1 MKIFSSVKTLLI
13 FTMLIIAESGYSQ
26 VVVERSKDKVVI
38 SGVPYFI
45 HQVKKGE
52 TAYSISRAYGI
63 MVEDLTKENPPA
75 VYGLKEGQT
84 LRIPVAMV
92 DEIKKTGMAPLIQ
105 QPKDETKFIYH
116 SLKPG
121 ETIFYLSKYY
131 GVSEN
136 EILQSNP
143 GIDITKLSVGTEIA
157 IPRRDFM
164 NERQKFDVQEK
175 KYFYHKVLEGESLSS
190 IARMYGLPVRIL
202 RRENRDLRFPG
213 VGDYVRVPGVEPV
226 TEKAE
231 QIKIDTAAVVA
242 EEPLTNYVRPAGFTP
257 VKDLQGS
264 LNVAVL
270 LPFYLKENSA
280 RNEIDSSQVVKGKK
294 IYKVNSRKEDWI
306 YPRSLG
312 YIEMYNG
319 ILLAADTLRSLG
331 VNLNLYTF
339 DIKSDTIALSKLIN
353 QGRLDNMDLIIGPVY
368 SHNLSIVA
376 AYAKN
381 KEIPVVSPVTL
392 INNSVLSGNPTLFMP
407 NSSLEVA
414 QRTIAKK
421 VSEFPDDNFVFIHTD
436 STGNDAD
443 VRRFKNMIFS
453 ELNFKIQYDDIKF
466 KEFSFY
472 SRSMFDN
479 DSINRL
485 SHALSDQSE
494 NIIIIASEE
503 PPVISE
509 TLDNIYALSKKFKVK
524 VFGYPV
530 IRDLDNL
537 DQKEL
542 FDMDMLIY
550 SPYWIDYSR
559 KDIRRFNSVYRTK
572 FLTEPTEMSYAWQG
586 YDIAYYFISGLAL
599 HGKEFVTHPEM
610 HNPDL
615 LQTEY
620 EFVKKWPGDGFENQ
634 KLFPVRFTR
643 DYEVKL
649 VDEDDPFDQR

>member
-1 MKIFSSVKTLLI
+1 MKIFSPIKTLLI
-13 FTMLIIAESGYSQ
+13 FAILIIAESGYSQ
-26 VVVERSKDKVVI
+26 VVVERSKDRVVI

-52 TAYSISRAYGI
+52 TVYSISRAYGI
-63 MVEDLTKENPPA
+63 TIEDLTKENPPI
-75 VYGLKEGQT
+75 VYGLKEGQA
-84 LRIPVAMV
+84 LRIPVAKV
-92 DEIKKTGMAPLIQ
+92 DEIKKTETTPLVQ

-116 SLKPG
+116 TLKPG

-164 NERQKFDVQEK
+164 TERQKFDTREQ
-175 KYFYHKVLEGESLSS
+175 KYFYHKVIEGESLAS
-190 IARMYGLPVRIL
+190 IARMYGLPVRVL

-213 VGDYVRVPGVEPV
+213 VGDYVRVPGVEPL
-226 TEKAE
+226 TENAE
-231 QIKIDTAAVVA
+231 QIITDTAAVVA
-242 EEPLTNYVRPAGFTP
+242 EEPLTKYPKSEGFTP

-270 LPFYLKENSA
+270 LPFYLKENSV
-280 RNEIDSSQVVKGKK
+280 RIEIDSSQVVKGKK
-294 IYKVNSRKEDWI
+294 IYKMNNRKEDWI
-306 YPRSLG
+306 YPGSIG

-353 QGRLDNMDLIIGPVY
+353 QGKLDGMDLILGPVY
-368 SHNLSIVA
+368 SHNLSKVA

-381 KEIPVVSPVTL
+381 KGIPVVSPVTL
-392 INNSVLSGNPTLFMP
+392 MNNSVLSGNPTLFMP

-421 VSEFPDDNFVFIHTD
+421 VSEFPTDNFVFIHTD
-436 STGNDAD
+436 STGNDAS
-443 VRRFKNMIFS
+443 VGRFKNMIFN

-466 KEFSFY
+466 KEFIFY

-503 PPVISE
+503 APVISE
-509 TLDNIYALSKKFKVK
+509 TLDDIYALSKKFKVK
-524 VFGYPV
+524 VFCYPV

-537 DQKEL
+537 DLKEL
-542 FDMDMLIY
+542 FDLDMLVY

-559 KDIRRFNSVYRTK
+559 KDIRRFNSVYRSK

-586 YDIAYYFISGLAL
+586 YDITYYFISGLAL
-599 HGKEFVTHPEM
+599 HGKDFISHPEM

-634 KLFPVRFTR
+634 KLFPVRYTK

-649 VDEDDPFDQR
+649 VDEDDPFDRR